1 VHAEFVAPDS
11 FPDRPLFYKVFL
23 AGSTSSMLITPMS
36 LPMQGDGGRQWRV
49 EVVSVVP
56 VSFLYRE
63 TFHFQKALTGVMQHA
78 AQA

>member
-1 VHAEFVAPDS
+1 MRNLWRQTASLID
-11 FPDRPLFYKVFL
+11 LFHLKVFL

-49 EVVSVVP
+49 QVVSVAP

-63 TFHFQKALTGVMQHA
+63 TFHFQKALAGVMQHA